1 MSEVI
6 KGPWPDPA
14 IPGSKSRPAVKIP
27 GSDWATGL
35 VQEQSAPKVASFR
48 SLIASDQEQLWR
60 WLHLALWDP
69 PPAGPRALAVLERPE
84 TRIYAED
91 WGRPT
96 DLGIV
101 AVVDGTAVGAC
112 WMRVLPEGVG
122 LASVDSVTPQ
132 LGIAL
137 EPGYRRQGYGKALA
151 MRTLGEA
158 WDRGHAQVSL
168 TVHSQNP
175 AVALYKACGFRKID
189 ERGPYH
195 VMLARASG

>member
-14 IPGSKSRPAVKIP
+14 TPGSKSRRAAKIP

-35 VQEQSAPKVASFR
+35 VQVQTTARAPSYRPLTA
-48 SLIASDQEQLWR
+48 ADQEQLWH

-69 PPAGPRALAVLERPE
+69 PPAGPRPLAVLELPQ

-96 DLGIV
+96 DLGMV
-101 AVVDGTAVGAC
+101 AVVDGIDVGAC

-122 LASVDSVTPQ
+122 LASVDAITPQ
-132 LGIAL
+132 LGVAL
-137 EPGYRRQGYGKALA
+137 EPAYRRQGFGRALVL
-151 MRTLGEA
+151 RTLREA
-158 WDRGHAQVSL
+158 WDRGSSQVSL
-168 TVHSQNP
+168 TVHCLNP
-175 AVALYKACGFRKID
+175 ALALYEACGFRKID
-189 ERGPYH
+189 ERGSYH
-195 VMLARASG
+195 LMLARASG